1 MEKEDI
7 LKIIQEL
14 NEKQT
19 ETICIEAKT
28 ANKGK
33 PEKYYDTISSF
44 ANTMGGVLLFGI
56 EERKIKNKTTFV
68 PVGVYDVNDLQKNIT
83 NLCSTEFEPIIRP
96 EISVIKIENKDIV
109 AVRIDVLTQRNKPCY
124 YKPKGLHNGSYIR
137 VGDRDENMTEYEIY
151 KCISYRENEQ
161 DDKRPVLNATMDDFD
176 KELLNEFIVKAKKGK
191 EKFSKFSDEDILLTM
206 GVLTKVED
214 KIFPTVAG
222 IMVLGIY
229 PQKFFPQ
236 WFVAAMLF
244 PGFKVAEL
252 GEEGQRFND
261 NKRIDGNIPEMYNE
275 TINFIER
282 NTKLKMRINEKTG
295 LREDIPEYP
304 LGAVRE
310 AVSNIL
316 IHRDMSPYKEGTY
329 SSVSIFK
336 NRIEFRNVGNLYGS
350 NTIEKI
356 ISERDIEVRNK
367 TVVGIL
373 ETLGEVLENRHTG
386 IKTMIS
392 EMNKVNLPKPVF
404 ENQREDFLV
413 TLYNGEYAELL
424 PEKLKEEK
432 GKNAQENAQNAQE
445 KGKNAQENA
454 QNAQEKGENA
464 QENAQNAQEKNKKRT
479 RKVLEELIL
488 NYCTEA
494 KTIKQIAQEFEYKNI
509 RSFRERYIT
518 PLLIEGKLK
527 MTIPENPKNRNQKY
541 ITNK

>member
-7 LKIIQEL
+7 LEMLQEL

-19 ETICIEAKT
+19 ETIFIEAKT
-28 ANKGK
+28 AGKGK

-44 ANTMGGVLLFGI
+44 ANTIGGVILFGV
-56 EERKIKNKTTFV
+56 EESKNKNKTTFST
-68 PVGVYDVNDLQKNIT
+68 VGVYDANDLQKNIT
-83 NLCSTEFEPIIRP
+83 NLCSTEFEPVIRP
-96 EISVIKIENKDIV
+96 EINIIDINGKKIVSVKINP
-109 AVRIDVLTQRNKPCY
+109 LSQRSKPCY
-124 YKPKGLHNGSYIR
+124 YKPKGMHNGSYIR

-151 KCISYRENEQ
+151 KCISYRDNEQ
-161 DDKRPVLNATMDDFD
+161 DDKRPVLTATMDDFD
-176 KELLNEFIVKAKKGK
+176 KELLEQFIIKAKKGK

-222 IMVLGIY
+222 ILVLGLY

-282 NTKLKMRINEKTG
+282 NTKLKMRINKKTG

-304 LGAVRE
+304 LEAVRE
-310 AVSNIL
+310 AVSNLL
-316 IHRDMSPYKEGTY
+316 IHRDLSSYKEGTY

-373 ETLGEVLENRHTG
+373 EILGEVLENRHTG
-386 IKTMIS
+386 VRTMIS
-392 EMNKVNLPKPVF
+392 EMEKVNLPKPIF

-413 TLYNGEYAELL
+413 AFYNGEYSELL
-424 PEKLKEEK
+424 PEKIKKEESK
-432 GKNAQENAQNAQE
+432 IAQDNLQNAQD
-445 KGKNAQENA
+445 KGKIAQDNL
-454 QNAQEKGENA
+454 QNAQDKGKIVQDNL
-464 QENAQNAQEKNKKRT
+464 QNLQEKSEKYT
-479 RKVLEELIL
+479 RNISEELIL
-488 NYCTEA
+488 NYCMEA
-494 KTIKQIAQEFEYKNI
+494 RNIKEISQKFGYKSS
-509 RSFRERYIT
+509 RHFREKYIS
-518 PLLIEGKLK
+518 PLLTQGKIK
-527 MTIPENPKNRNQKY
+527 MTIPEKPNSRNQKY